1 MVSLGDLR
9 FDDCGSTIHDPCLE
23 DLVVDQFVDMASI
36 RTHFETLDDP
46 RHTRNRKHLL
56 VEVIVI
62 CVAGILCGC
71 DGPTAI
77 HRWAT
82 ERQEW
87 LRQHLTLANGIPSRD
102 CLRRVLIALQP
113 EAFPKCFRTWIAAVI
128 APVDPEAPPPPKKR
142 LVALDGKTGRGSHD
156 APKNLGALH
165 LVRAWASEEG
175 IALGQVATEEKSNE
189 ITAIPEL
196 LQQIE
201 LKDTLITIDAMGCQK
216 AIITPIVEGK
226 GDCVIAVKKNQPK
239 LEQAIVESFYEAIE
253 SDFED
258 RKYRHH
264 ESDDQGHGRTDER
277 VYYLARV
284 PKDFAV
290 AKDWPEVQAIGY
302 ALRYTRHDDGEETV
316 EVRYY
321 ISTCYLSGK
330 RFAEA
335 VRGHWAIE
343 SMHWVL
349 DVTLREDAHRTR
361 ERNLANNLRWL
372 RRFAVSL
379 LKRHP
384 VKDSIKGKMLRC
396 AYNPDFLAEV
406 LQIPAD

>member
-1 MVSLGDLR
+1 
-9 FDDCGSTIHDPCLE
+9 
-23 DLVVDQFVDMASI
+23 VDQIVDMASI
-36 RTHFETLDDP
+36 RTHFETLEDP

-56 VEVIVI
+56 VEVMVI

-82 ERQEW
+82 ERHEW

-102 CLRRVLIALQP
+102 CLRRVLIGLKP
-113 EAFPKCFRTWIAAVI
+113 EAFQKCFRAWIAAVI
-128 APVDPEAPPPPKKR
+128 GPADPEAPPPRKR
-142 LVALDGKTGRGSHD
+142 LVAIDGKSCRGSHD
-156 APKNLGALH
+156 AGKNLGALH
-165 LVRAWASEEG
+165 IVSAWASEEG

-216 AIITPIVEGK
+216 EIVTQIVQGG

-239 LEQAIVESFYEAIE
+239 LERAIADSFVAALE

-258 RKYRHH
+258 RKYRRHA
-264 ESDDQGHGRTDER
+264 SADQGHGRTDER
-277 VYYLARV
+277 VYYLTSV
-284 PKDFAV
+284 PKDFAC
-290 AKDWPEVQAIGY
+290 AKDWPEVKAIGY
-302 ALRYTRHDDGEETV
+302 ALRYTRQDDGEETV

-321 ISTCYLSGK
+321 LSTRCLSGK

-335 VRGHWAIE
+335 VRGHWSIE

-349 DVTLREDAHRTR
+349 DVTFREDAHRTR

-396 AYNPDFLAEV
+396 AYNPEFLAEV